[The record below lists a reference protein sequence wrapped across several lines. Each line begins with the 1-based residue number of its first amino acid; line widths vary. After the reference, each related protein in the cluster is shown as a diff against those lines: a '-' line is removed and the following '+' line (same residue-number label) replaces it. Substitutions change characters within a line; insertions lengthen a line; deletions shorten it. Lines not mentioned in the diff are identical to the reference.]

1 MLSVVR
7 VGKAPSLK
15 QAIVQPIRL
24 FSTTNNVSSSQPPI
38 RALIIGSPGSGKG
51 TLSKRLLKSI
61 PSLQYLSAGDLLR
74 HERQL
79 GTELGRAAEEVM
91 RKGTLMPDETMMK
104 IIDSRV
110 RGLPLNSSWLLDG
123 FPRTRIQAVMFDGAL
138 KRREEKLDIVLHL
151 DVPNEVVLSRILDRW
166 IHEPSGRTYNLS
178 FNPPK
183 VPGKDDVTGEDL
195 TKRIDDDAKTF
206 EARLNS
212 YEADTKPMVDY
223 FSNAG
228 GNSYVRLQ
236 GTSSDEIWPRMLAIV
251 KQRFGDA
258 VKG

>member
-1 MLSVVR
+1 MLAILGSGR
-7 VGKAPSLK
+7 VGTLTSKNICPF
-15 QAIVQPIRL
+15 RF
-24 FSTTNNVSSSQPPI
+24 FSTTSTPSSTPI

-51 TLSKRLLKSI
+51 TLSKRLLKAI

-74 HERQL
+74 NERQL
-79 GTELGRAAEEVM
+79 GTELGKEAEEVM
-91 RKGTLMPDETMMK
+91 RKGTLMPDETMMR
-104 IIDSRV
+104 IIDARV
-110 RGLPLNSSWLLDG
+110 SSLPSISSWLLDG
-123 FPRTRIQAVMFDGAL
+123 FPRTRNQAVMFDGAL
-138 KRREEKLDIVLHL
+138 QRRQQELDIVLHL
-151 DVPNEVVLSRILDRW
+151 DVPNEVVLSRILERW

-183 VPGKDDVTGEDL
+183 VPGKDDVTGEEL

-206 EARLNS
+206 EARLKS

-223 FSNAG
+223 FSDAG
-228 GNSYVRLQ
+228 SKSYVRLQ
-236 GTSSDEIWPRMLAIV
+236 GTSSDEIWPRMLGIV